1 MWCRFL
7 LSATICMLPAFA
19 AAQTVQDSIISQL
32 QNQGFTQ
39 IEVSRTLLGR
49 VILHAT
55 SSQLERELVFNPTT
69 GEILRDYWV
78 AVNTASRTA
87 PLVLMP
93 ETRQTKDTR
102 STASAAE
109 SENGGNVSFSDNSG
123 SSAGDRDKEDS
134 SGRGSD
140 RDDNDNDRDDND
152 NDRDDNDDN
161 DDNDDD
167 RDDNDDDNSGK
178 GSD

>member
-1 MWCRFL
+1 
-7 LSATICMLPAFA
+7 MLPAFA

-49 VILHAT
+49 VILKAT

-78 AVNTASRTA
+78 AVNAASRTA
-87 PLVLMP
+87 PRVLMP
-93 ETRQTKDTR
+93 ETRQITDTR
-102 STASAAE
+102 STASADE
-109 SENGGNVSFSDNSG
+109 SEKGGTVSFSDNSG
-123 SSAGDRDKEDS
+123 SSAGDRDNDDS
-134 SGRGSD
+134 SGRGRGS
-140 RDDNDNDRDDND
+140 
-152 NDRDDNDDN
+152 DRDDNDDN

-167 RDDNDDDNSGK
+167 RDDRDDDNSGK